1 MKKTSKLVIKDATI
15 KNENGQLVVVEK
27 TKVGEN
33 TYLLDEILDKLEKDT
48 DLKIAVDTKNDM
60 NTGEI
65 REVLK
70 NYVDKDKIN
79 VTITSDTEY

>member
-1 MKKTSKLVIKDATI
+1 MKKTSRLVIKDATI
-15 KNENGQLVVVEK
+15 ISEDGELVVVEK

-33 TYLLDEILDKLEKDT
+33 KYLLDEILDKLEKDT

-60 NTGEI
+60 STGEI